1 MVRDSRTSHGR
12 TSSPALRRATV
23 DSAATGPPA
32 SARPQRVIV
41 DRLALEEAVKLSW
54 QKRDGKG
61 REVADQGSDT
71 ECDDGIESRFLAQP
85 RWLAGTPEAGVMLG
99 V

>member
-1 MVRDSRTSHGR
+1 MAEDGPRQPRTHVKSGSPAGHGR
-12 TSSPALRRATV
+12 FGSNWT
-23 DSAATGPPA
+23 PA